1 MNRARIIVSLLLL
14 AFGALVAWPL
24 VRTSVTHHSV
34 PGQVID
40 VLLMPQGRDQ
50 VRVRVAYEFQ
60 LPNQDL
66 TIAWTQGDARFRP
79 VADPVMG
86 RDEAER
92 LVAGLYYNGENRRPR
107 PITVY
112 YRPNQP
118 QESAFFLSPAAGAGT
133 TRHPLGLVLASV
145 GLLGLLF
152 HSRERN

>member
-1 MNRARIIVSLLLL
+1 MGRARIIVSLLLL
-14 AFGALVAWPL
+14 GFGALVAWPL

-34 PGQVID
+34 PGEILD
-40 VLLMPQGRDQ
+40 VLLLPQGRDQ
-50 VRVRVAYEFQ
+50 VKVRVAYEFQ
-60 LPNQDL
+60 LPNHDM
-66 TIAWTQGDARFRP
+66 TIAWTQADARFRP
-79 VADPVMG
+79 VADPVLN
-86 RDEAER
+86 RDDAER
-92 LVAGLYYNGENRRPR
+92 MLASLYYDDERRKRR

-133 TRHPLGLVLASV
+133 TRHPLGLVLATV